1 MSYKSPESC
10 AAAAAYLPWHHIQA
24 RMEDCASVSMYQGST
39 ELRPRSAYGLR
50 P

>member
-10 AAAAAYLPWHHIQA
+10 VEAAAYLLWPRIQA
-24 RMEDCASVSMYQGST
+24 RMEDCASASMYQGSI
-39 ELRPRSAYGLR
+39 ELHLRSAYGLR